1 MSIIQISQLT
11 FAYEGSYDN
20 IFENV
25 SFHLDTD
32 WRLGFT
38 GRNGRGKTTFLKLL
52 MGEFRYT
59 GTVSS
64 TVFFDYFPFEI
75 KDKAQFTVD
84 AVEEVCPGT
93 EPWRL
98 CRELSL
104 LGVDEEV
111 LYRPF
116 ETLSGGEQT
125 KVLLAALFLKEN
137 NFLLI
142 DEPTNHLDMEGR
154 EAVAQYLSGKRGFI
168 LVSHDRSFLDRCT
181 DHTLYL
187 AKTRVEICR
196 GSYSVWAENRKKQE
210 EYERAENQRLKKD
223 IQRLDEAAKRTAAW
237 SEKLEKTKKGT
248 RNSGLRPD
256 RGYIGSRAARMMQR
270 SQNTIGNI
278 ERAKAEKENLLRDT
292 EQSPNLAIHPLQY
305 HSSRLVTLTDIS
317 VRYGDYTA
325 CRNMSFSVAQGERVA
340 LCGHN
345 GCGKSGLLKLIMGE
359 NICYSGAL
367 ETGSQLKISYVSQD
381 TSDLYG
387 SLKDYARMCEV
398 DESLLK
404 AILRKMDFSR
414 LQFEKDMAAFSAGQ
428 KKKVLIA
435 RSLCEQAH
443 LYIWDEPLNYVD
455 LLSREQIE
463 TLILQYRPTM
473 LFVEHD
479 RTFTE
484 KIATKVISFP
494 KE

>member
-1 MSIIQISQLT
+1 MSMIQISHLT

-20 IFENV
+20 IFEDV
-25 SFHLDTD
+25 CFELDTD

-52 MGEFRYT
+52 MGEYDYS
-59 GTVSS
+59 GTISAD
-64 TVFFDYFPFEI
+64 TAFDYFPFEV
-75 KDKAQFTVD
+75 KDKSLLTIYAL
-84 AVEEVCPGT
+84 EEVSPDF
-93 EPWRL
+93 EEWKLRK
-98 CRELSL
+98 ELSL
-104 LGVDEEV
+104 LDVDEEI

-125 KVLLAALFLKEN
+125 KVLLAALFIKEH

-154 EAVAQYLSGKRGFI
+154 EIVAKYLSGKYGFI

-181 DHTLYL
+181 DHILYL
-187 AKTRVEICR
+187 AKTKFEIQK
-196 GSYSVWAENRKKQE
+196 GNYSSWAENRRKRE
-210 EYERAENQRLKKD
+210 DHELAENQKLKKD

-256 RGYIGSRAARMMQR
+256 RGFIGSRAARMMQR
-270 SQNTIGNI
+270 SQNTLQNMQ
-278 ERAKAEKENLLRDT
+278 RAKTEKENLLKDI
-292 EQSPNLAIHPLQY
+292 EQSPDLAIHPLRY
-305 HSSRLVTLTDIS
+305 HSDRLVTLKEVS
-317 VRYGDYTA
+317 VRYGEYTA
-325 CRNMSFSVAQGERVA
+325 CRDISFSVTQGERVA
-340 LCGHN
+340 LSGKN

-359 NICYSGAL
+359 DLCYSGTL
-367 ETGSQLKISYVSQD
+367 EVGSRLKISYVPQD
-381 TSDLYG
+381 ASFLRGDLRE
-387 SLKDYARMCEV
+387 YARVCGI
-398 DESLLK
+398 DESLFK

-414 LQFEKDMAAFSAGQ
+414 LQFEKDMADFSAGQ

-463 TLILQYRPTM
+463 ALILQYKPAM

-479 RTFTE
+479 RAFTNS
-484 KIATKVISFP
+484 IATKTVTFP
-494 KE
+494 TE